1 MTGYFF
7 TPNGTAIH
15 AFLYSNGQMMDLNG
29 LIDPA
34 LHVTLDDAR
43 AINDNGQIVASNG
56 SNGHDYLLTPVPE
69 PGTWALLCVSGL
81 MLAARRQHS
90 LVCSRLGLLIHSQNA
105 TIEARKT
112 RRCSNRD
119 WRSRSLPEA
128 ASNTLERER
137 NH

>member
-1 MTGYFF
+1 MTDLGTLGGDSFGEGINKAGQVTGYFF

-15 AFLYSNGQMMDLNG
+15 AFLYSNGQMMDLND

-34 LHVTLDDAR
+34 LHITLDDAR

-81 MLAARRQHS
+81 MLAAWRQNS
-90 LVCSRLGLLIHSQNA
+90 LV
-105 TIEARKT
+105 
-112 RRCSNRD
+112 
-119 WRSRSLPEA
+119 RSRVRTPNS
-128 ASNTLERER
+128 
-137 NH
+137 